1 MERVSFYIPAYNA
14 QKTIKYAIDSLL
26 AQTYKIDEI
35 ILIDDNSSD
44 NTLDIVKK
52 YNFIKIIKNQYNL
65 GLGYNRNLAIKNCQ
79 NEIVGSIDADVE
91 LHKSWLE
98 ILIKEINKKN
108 IIMCGGKMIEKKI
121 DNQINLWRAKYY
133 SQNWG
138 NKLIID
144 PPYLYGCNT
153 LLKKSAWKKIDGYD
167 EKLKTNG
174 EDIEFIKNLRS
185 KLNNK
190 IVYQPEAECFHLQ
203 DDNIDSLSKRIW
215 RYHSFAYKIKEPTF
229 KRFLKLSVKQFNF
242 FLKRFL
248 KSIIKCNLTEIII
261 SYNIFINFIKLEY
274 KLISKKK

>member
-14 QKTIKYAIDSLL
+14 QKTITYAIDSLL

>member
-1 MERVSFYIPAYNA
+1 M
-14 QKTIKYAIDSLL
+14 
-26 AQTYKIDEI
+26 
-35 ILIDDNSSD
+35 
-44 NTLDIVKK
+44 
-52 YNFIKIIKNQYNL
+52 
-65 GLGYNRNLAIKNCQ
+65 
-79 NEIVGSIDADVE
+79 
-91 LHKSWLE
+91 
-98 ILIKEINKKN
+98 
-108 IIMCGGKMIEKKI
+108 
-121 DNQINLWRAKYY
+121 
-133 SQNWG
+133 
-138 NKLIID
+138 IID

>member
-144 PPYLYGCNT
+144 PPYLYGCTT

>member
-91 LHKSWLE
+91 LHKNWLE

>member
-138 NKLIID
+138 KKLIID